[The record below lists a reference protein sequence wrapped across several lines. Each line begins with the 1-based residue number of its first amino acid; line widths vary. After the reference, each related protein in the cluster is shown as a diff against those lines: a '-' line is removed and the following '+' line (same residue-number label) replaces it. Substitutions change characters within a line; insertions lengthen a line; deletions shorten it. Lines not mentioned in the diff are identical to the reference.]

1 MKFTYDHDFH
11 IHSKLSS
18 CSNHPE
24 QTPENILAYAKKYG
38 LTTICLT
45 DHYWDERVDGPS
57 DWYAPQNTEH
67 IKKALPLPT
76 AEGIRFLFG
85 CETDM
90 RADMTIG
97 ISKERFDEMNFVII
111 PTTHM
116 HMKEFTVPPAYEGKP
131 DMLAKLW
138 SEKIDALLDM
148 DLPFHKIG
156 LAHLACPLIG
166 GGDKKLYAE
175 TMAALSNETLR
186 KSFSKIAKKGAGVE
200 INGGDFAFNYG
211 AEDDVI
217 RMFRIAKEEGCKF
230 YLGTDAHNPKSFDGA
245 KEIFEKAVELLGLT
259 EEDKFLP
266 LQHTESKG

>member
-67 IKKALPLPT
+67 IKKALPLPK

-97 ISKERFDEMNFVII
+97 ISRERFDEFDFVII

-116 HMKEFTVPPAYEGKP
+116 HMKEFTVPAECAGKP
-131 DMLAKLW
+131 DKLAALWVKKL
-138 SEKIDALLDM
+138 ETLLSM

-156 LAHLACPLIG
+156 IAHLCCYLIG
-166 GGDKKLYAE
+166 GGNDTLYEE
-175 TMAALSNETLR
+175 TLAAIKNEDLVRIFTRAAAL
-186 KSFSKIAKKGAGVE
+186 GVGIE
-200 INGGDFAFNYG
+200 LNQGDFMFNHG
-211 AEDDVI
+211 AREDI
-217 RMFRIAKEEGCKF
+217 LRIFTAAKNCGCKF
-230 YLGTDAHNPKSFDGA
+230 YLGSDAHHPSALDGA
-245 KEIFEKAVELLGLT
+245 KAIFERAIDYLELKET
-259 EEDKFLP
+259 DKF
-266 LQHTESKG
+266 HIGK